1 MKILINRDYGGFG
14 VKKEFLQAVGLGDI
28 FDADCVQVR
37 THSQLIE
44 WVEQGINIGQT
55 YSDLVVYEIPEEATD
70 YYIEEYD
77 GFEKLMCVLDG
88 KIHWL

>member
-14 VKKEFLQAVGLGDI
+14 VKKEFVQAVGLGDI
-28 FDADCVQVR
+28 YDDCIQVR
-37 THSQLIE
+37 THPQLIE

-55 YSDLVVYEIPEEATD
+55 YSDLVVYEIPENATD

-77 GFEKLMCVLDG
+77 GFETLLCVLDG
-88 KIHWL
+88 KIHKLT